1 MIEMVF
7 GDTSQLVAKATTRL
21 SGDMTNLSASRDNA
35 LSSFRA
41 TLEEMKAINE
51 ETQKVVTE
59 LDALQAFIS
68 TKKDSALK
76 LISDN
81 EHVSAKI
88 TEIIGD

>member
-1 MIEMVF
+1 MVF
-7 GDTSQLVAKATTRL
+7 SDTSQLVAKATTKL
-21 SGDMTNLSASRDNA
+21 SGDMTNLSTRRDNA

-41 TLEEMKAINE
+41 TLEEMKAINT

-68 TKKDSALK
+68 SQKDSAMK

>member
-1 MIEMVF
+1 MIKMVF
-7 GDTSQLVAKATTRL
+7 SDTSQLVAKATTKL
-21 SGDMTNLSASRDNA
+21 SGDMTNLSARRDNA

-41 TLEEMKAINE
+41 TLEEMKAINA

-68 TKKDSALK
+68 SQKDSAMK

>member
-1 MIEMVF
+1 MVF
-7 GDTSQLVAKATTRL
+7 NGTQQLVAKATTKL
-21 SGDMTNLSASRDNA
+21 SGDMINLSARRDNA

-41 TLEEMKAINE
+41 TLEEMKAVNE
-51 ETQKVVTE
+51 ETQKIVSE
-59 LDALQAFIS
+59 FDALQIFIS
-68 TKKDSALK
+68 NQKDFAMK

>member
-1 MIEMVF
+1 MVF
-7 GDTSQLVAKATTRL
+7 NGTQQLVAKATTKL
-21 SGDMTNLSASRDNA
+21 SGDMINLSARRDNA

-41 TLEEMKAINE
+41 TLEEMKTVNE
-51 ETQKVVTE
+51 ETQKVVSE
-59 LDALQAFIS
+59 LDALQVFILNQ
-68 TKKDSALK
+68 KDFAMK

>member
-1 MIEMVF
+1 MAF
-7 GDTSQLVAKATTRL
+7 GDTSQLVAKATTKL
-21 SGDMTNLSASRDNA
+21 SGDMTNLSTRRDSA

-41 TLEEMKAINE
+41 TLEEMKAINA

-59 LDALQAFIS
+59 LDALQTFILNQ
-68 TKKDSALK
+68 KDSAMK

>member
-1 MIEMVF
+1 
-7 GDTSQLVAKATTRL
+7 
-21 SGDMTNLSASRDNA
+21 MTNLSARRDNA

-41 TLEEMKAINE
+41 TLEEMKAINA

-59 LDALQAFIS
+59 LDALQAFMS
-68 TKKDSALK
+68 SQKDSAMK

>member
-1 MIEMVF
+1 MVF
-7 GDTSQLVAKATTRL
+7 NGTQQLVAKATTKL
-21 SGDMTNLSASRDNA
+21 SGDMINLSARRDNA

-41 TLEEMKAINE
+41 TLEEMKAVNE
-51 ETQKVVTE
+51 ETQKVVSE
-59 LDALQAFIS
+59 LDALQVFIS
-68 TKKDSALK
+68 NQKDFAMK

>member
-1 MIEMVF
+1 MI
-7 GDTSQLVAKATTRL
+7 
-21 SGDMTNLSASRDNA
+21 NLSARRDNA

-41 TLEEMKAINE
+41 TLEEMKTVNE
-51 ETQKVVTE
+51 ETQKVVSE
-59 LDALQAFIS
+59 LDALQVFILNQ
-68 TKKDSALK
+68 KDFAMK